1 MLDYGKE
8 ITCIYGEGASGKTT
22 LAKIAAIKFAKD
34 GKVIFIDSENGFNL
48 ERFKQLGGEKY
59 LENIFILKPKNL
71 EEQELQI
78 KNLLKLKNLKL
89 VIIDTIGH
97 FYRIEDKKKANIS
110 MHIQFNILSEIS
122 NKIPVILVNQIYSYN
137 EKDKMVGGNM
147 FKNWSKKIIKLEK
160 DPRKIILEKPSN
172 KQIYFEI
179 VNEGI
184 KLKIP

>member
-1 MLDYGKE
+1 MLDYEKE

-22 LAKIAAIKFAKD
+22 FAKIAAIKFAEN
-34 GKVIFIDSENGFNL
+34 GKVIFIDTENGFNL
-48 ERFKQLGGEKY
+48 ERFKQLGGEEY

-71 EEQELQI
+71 QEQELQI
-78 KNLLKLKNLKL
+78 KNLSKIKNLKL
-89 VIIDTIGH
+89 IIIDTIGH
-97 FYRIEDKKKANIS
+97 FYRIEDKKSANIS

-122 NKIPVILVNQIYSYN
+122 KKIPVILINQIYSFN
-137 EKDKMVGGNM
+137 DKDKMVGGDM

-160 DPRKIILEKPSN
+160 DPRKIILEKPN
-172 KQIYFEI
+172 FKQINFEI

>member
-1 MLDYGKE
+1 MLDYNKE

-22 LAKIAAIKFAKD
+22 LAKIAAIKFAKG
-34 GKVIFIDSENGFNL
+34 GKVVFIDSENGFNL
-48 ERFKQLGGEKY
+48 ERFKQLGGEKC

-71 EEQELQI
+71 EEQEIQI
-78 KNLLKLKNLKL
+78 KNLLKIRDLKL

-97 FYRIEDKKKANIS
+97 FYRIEDKKRANIS

-122 NKIPVILVNQIYSYN
+122 NKIPIILTNQIYSYN
-137 EKDKMVGGNM
+137 EEDKMVGGNM
-147 FKNWSKKIIKLEK
+147 FKNWSKKVIKLEK

-179 VNEGI
+179 VKEGI
-184 KLKIP
+184 KLK